1 MKPRCPVCAG
11 PSIEEREEEP
21 RFECG
26 LGHRFDRCA
35 ALVSVEEAIVLA
47 KALDHPT
54 RRGIIF
60 AFGDKDEWSALEL
73 TERLGVPTPHHV
85 KVLREA
91 EPPILVESR
100 QAKRRGATELFYR
113 VNPRLLD
120 GTRGAG

>member
-1 MKPRCPVCAG
+1 MTTWQVILLAAICVLGLKAAG
-11 PSIEEREEEP
+11 WMVPP
-21 RFECG
+21 
-26 LGHRFDRCA
+26 
-35 ALVSVEEAIVLA
+35 

-60 AFGDKDEWSALEL
+60 AFGDKDEWSAIEL